1 MKKSRE
7 KQGDPFVLWVVG
19 VFVGSLSLG
28 WFSRSLR
35 TELYL
40 GIMEYKLCVCSN
52 EERLK
57 EACEIDM
64 IG

>member
-1 MKKSRE
+1 MGGGS
-7 KQGDPFVLWVVG
+7 

-28 WFSRSLR
+28 WFSTSLG

-40 GIMEYKLCVCSN
+40 GIMEYKLCGCSN
-52 EERLK
+52 EERMK
-57 EACEIDM
+57 KACEIDM

>member
-1 MKKSRE
+1 MGGGSI
-7 KQGDPFVLWVVG
+7 
-19 VFVGSLSLG
+19 FVGSLSLG
-28 WFSRSLR
+28 WFSTSLG

-52 EERLK
+52 EERMK
-57 EACEIDM
+57 KACEIDM

>member
-1 MKKSRE
+1 
-7 KQGDPFVLWVVG
+7 
-19 VFVGSLSLG
+19 
-28 WFSRSLR
+28 
-35 TELYL
+35 L

-57 EACEIDM
+57 EACGIDM